1 MPYAA
6 GLGYN
11 GKELVEECANPRAT
25 IAVWTRT
32 VSRSKLATFGNRV
45 DTKLKAIGMAM
56 EKNKKLDSK
65 LQEMAERNHKE
76 MLNLSEAA
84 GRMDGRTKAKRLS
97 CAGVIKAKLLIVQA
111 ALPHI
116 FRAKLIQRSEKAER
130 RSSLR
135 SQRVKSAEH

>member
-1 MPYAA
+1 MPFAA

-25 IAVWTRT
+25 IAIKA
-32 VSRSKLATFGNRV
+32 SNMLEEFGNRV

-56 EKNKKLDSK
+56 EKNKKVDSK

-84 GRMDGRTKAKRLS
+84 GWMDGRAKAKRLS
-97 CAGVIKAKLLIVQA
+97 CADVVKAKLFIVQA

-116 FRAKLIQRSEKAER
+116 FRAKLIQRSEKAEG
-130 RSSLR
+130 RS
-135 SQRVKSAEH
+135 